1 MAGFNFTPAPDSV
14 TGDFTRIAF
23 HFSCAFYRLYRL
35 LKGKSDLSQFF
46 IALASEV

>member
-1 MAGFNFTPAPDSV
+1 MAGFNFTPAPDLV

-23 HFSCAFYRLYRL
+23 HFSCAFYRL